1 MRDLG
6 LIFRPFIP
14 QRKESVLVGA
24 ALIGGAASLLS
35 SGLGLGASAAA
46 ARRQEARLKE
56 QKASDRAMWLNKRYV
71 GYADTNAGQNLL
83 RRAKQLSDA
92 QWKRAEG
99 AQAVAGGTASATQ
112 MAKDSS
118 NAMMAETMSNIA
130 AQDTA
135 RKDRADE
142 LHQQAERSYT
152 QQENAIDANR
162 AAQVTQAAQA
172 ASNAIASGVSAFAQQ
187 PSSPV
192 TQTNNNNVSLNG
204 SKNSVG
210 NVQSQQEYE
219 AEKLNSLYGM
229 MGG

>member
-14 QRKESVLVGA
+14 QRKESALVGA

-187 PSSPV
+187 SSPAM
-192 TQTNNNNVSLNG
+192 QTNNNNVSLSG
-204 SKNSVG
+204 SKNTVG

-229 MGG
+229 MGR

>member
-6 LIFRPFIP
+6 LIFRPFVP
-14 QRKESVLVGA
+14 QRKESALVGA
-24 ALIGGAASLLS
+24 ALIAGAASLLS

-187 PSSPV
+187 SSPAM
-192 TQTNNNNVSLNG
+192 QTNNNNVSLSG
-204 SKNSVG
+204 SKNTVG

-229 MGG
+229 MGR

>member
-1 MRDLG
+1 MRDIG
-6 LIFRPFIP
+6 LIFRLIP
-14 QRKESVLVGA
+14 QRKQSLVGA